1 MTSENT
7 APTRKL
13 SDYLGSVANASTHD
27 EWWRRFIDLLH
38 SLPEVQVTDLRI
50 EKQEYEGREYTVVGN
65 LIFEF
70 NRVMHKGWGDPTV
83 SLKRYLANLKTQRT
97 QASFTAIATDGLSF
111 HVYKPQFDEA
121 GLVIKMEPVYGL
133 NLASPMMT
141 PEQAQQDLGHILS
154 HFQG

>member
-1 MTSENT
+1 MSSENT
-7 APTRKL
+7 PPIQKL
-13 SDYLGSVANASTHD
+13 SEYLGSVASVSTHD
-27 EWWRRFIDLLH
+27 EWWRRFIDLLR
-38 SLPEVQVTDLRI
+38 SLPELQVRDLHI

-70 NRVMHKGWGDPTV
+70 NRVMHKGWGDPTA
-83 SLKRYLANLKTQRT
+83 SLKRCLANLKTRRS

-121 GLVIKMEPVYGL
+121 GLVVEMKTVYGL

-154 HFQG
+154 HLQR